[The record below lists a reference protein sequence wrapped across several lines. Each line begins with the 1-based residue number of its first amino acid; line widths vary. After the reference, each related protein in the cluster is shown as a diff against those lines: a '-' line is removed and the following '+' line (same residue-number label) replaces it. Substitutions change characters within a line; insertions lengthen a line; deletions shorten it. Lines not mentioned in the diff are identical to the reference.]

1 MKTRFK
7 HLSKSTISV
16 ILAVMMVVSTFTV
29 GIVATNAA
37 FADSDAVG
45 YNYSSPKLHANWTK
59 DGDYTD
65 TWSDYSM
72 VKMHNGE
79 YAFSI
84 ALKNNNDFQFVIQD
98 GSTTYKTYW
107 GSIGT
112 NSENVP
118 FGSDGTTEWIQSENS
133 NKTFNQNFSFKT
145 NNPSGAQRVII
156 NFYLKPSTNQIYIGN
171 TRDTQLYMH
180 WKNSNS
186 AKPSELSDDV
196 AMTFNGTEFVGT
208 INQSAS
214 DVTLLIN
221 ADATDSTARYDY
233 LTSGTT
239 VTYNNQSRDFTWAS
253 NREDYNESIG
263 DVSVTYYV
271 IKCHPKTAGNMTV
284 SYNPNT
290 NVVTITAPETSTN
303 AVTFKGLGDTWN
315 GTGPAGTQVESTAEY
330 TYVVQST
337 DVYDGSKGEA
347 FYFRVIYN
355 GTEYFPSSGSD
366 TLLTENTAVT
376 TTATS
381 GNGAFYFP
389 VANVGATI
397 HASLSGSTLSVWYTP
412 AHTYYPTPE
421 YYVVGRFKVKVGSAS
436 GTEYYTKAG
445 SAGSWS
451 STLTDSSEHFKFT
464 QDGDA
469 VSNGDGTTT
478 TNYVLHTYE
487 TLAELSPTDYSGEVK
502 PNLFVVYDRNYHF
515 GESSNSGKGAN
526 FVNYRADTSA
536 MMLKQYANLTD
547 NNELQLNDPDN
558 QNGTVVLHLRVT
570 GAPGEGGTID
580 TGAATYTI
588 WYTMENDKPYAVD
601 GAKLTAAPA
610 KVEQGGN
617 VKLTATYTTPNSD
630 TKDLLYTFQ
639 RYNGNAWVNI
649 ADAQT
654 GNTLTFAENNVGTN
668 QYRVRISSVRQEG
681 GADQYYPRAATAE
694 GECYEAGLY
703 MSNAIAT
710 IPDNTTWNTADLKN
724 QSLYKR
730 TTDSSSNPY
739 EFALSTIS
747 GSFDTNAPLYTLD
760 INGKN
765 QNCTIEYSTEVVT
778 IDGVEK
784 AVRTYKVIPNT
795 KCSNPTIFLDITNKD
810 VYAVCDYNGA
820 TEGKTLSLSKTVT
833 YYFAER
839 VADCDISNASSANQ
853 SAGGTGKGMR
863 IRYWNSSVQGG
874 TSNTD
879 CMGQVDVYTP
889 ANVNGSNTIYVNA
902 DELYTKNQNVK
913 GAQQF
918 YVYKVDLPI
927 GATAFRF
934 LKADST
940 VLDTEYLWSQDVDG
954 TTASDVLNPN
964 RIYLF
969 FNEYAESTGG
979 VHKDWYRTQGVILDD
994 HLWNTNSATNQVTTK
1009 NFDANLINY
1018 TDLTLTASGAQS
1030 DLTTQNVNTAL
1041 SNAYN
1046 TAGTPH
1052 TLYFGDFNGTNVGT
1066 ALTRYN
1072 DYKNLAQRANSKS
1085 YYSSVQDL
1093 VGMTLSKSKLNRNGY
1108 GYLLD
1113 TQGNNTNGISQAA
1126 VNPLFDYE
1134 NLRSNGIASDV
1145 YERLHFPMN
1154 QSVHNGITTYSYD
1167 STTDYNR
1174 IFSGSDF
1181 KVQQDSDTVVCEA
1194 GNDGYKNYAYGRD
1207 ADHNTRMNYD
1217 NAYIGFF
1224 PFGGNTDHYS
1234 NTGFGTEFDISFY
1247 MTNTGSLH
1255 GTDGASQDIMFSFSG
1270 DDDVWVYVDG
1280 VKVLDL
1286 GGDHKVSAGAINF
1299 TDGMV
1304 YYKSAVNTVGNVN
1317 ATNNT
1322 WAYSS
1327 DYVKTVN
1334 LIELLGAYGVDFDST
1349 DATTKHTLQMFYM
1362 ERGTYQSNCSISFN
1376 LPQAS
1381 GLNIKNNIRVNDVNP
1396 ALKNAALHSATP
1408 DYFTYQLSAK
1418 TATEA
1423 PSGIDGVPADVSGG
1437 RDLSN
1442 AIPLYPYGY
1451 NTYYTYDD
1459 VSYQLSKESSGSTS
1473 GGVLPNYND
1482 SSYTNAGNVV
1492 YALSGNVTATTE
1504 GKAFPTGITNN
1515 EGIFY
1520 LLNNQMANFDSKVP
1534 ANSYVIVAQKQAL
1547 GEAGQDNNGLLAYKT
1562 VQNNN
1567 VGNYYLTSYSVYD
1580 EKKKAYIVP
1589 ETELDLKYGDNDTYY
1604 AKQSFSG
1611 DDANAFYFANYS
1623 GNADDPNSAMRV
1635 DFYNDIAVGDIRIEK
1650 KLDDNST
1657 SNSIFRFDIE
1667 FAGVFGDDTDAT
1679 WTKYDGLEYRVYNEN
1694 GDLVYPS
1701 AQYYTTRTGIQLRA
1715 GEYALIKGVPVETRY
1730 KVTERSTV
1738 GFSFD
1743 NYDLKTYKN
1752 ANNTEVSVTN
1762 GGNTYKYSDSSNSS
1776 MTTDS
1781 DTVLYTEGT
1790 RDDAFKYYKT
1800 MIPPVSQTHDTSGN
1814 RETYGATAKLVY
1826 TNTKENISIVFKYY
1840 DRDTTNNKPAAIKDS
1855 PTEYSYKFDNLEAYT
1870 YYKGI
1875 NDSAKAEAFAEKWST
1890 GDKAYNN
1897 LAVGDFVCIDFEAI
1911 LKENAVA
1918 FAEDSKVQNII
1929 DEYHMWTTQ
1938 AAAKT
1943 AMQNYANLQADN
1955 TGATKYTSAQ
1965 AEYHT
1970 QSNGTPNTSGEK
1982 WVTYYNSSGS
1992 SVDAESF
1999 AANAQT
2005 DFDSVKSI
2013 VVWLYN
2019 EPKSYAVNVWGATDE
2034 SYIHAIN
2041 TANANVSGAY
2051 IANTTGTFS
2060 KNSTTAYY
2068 SQRIGRTIG
2077 DPDYLDALAYMK
2089 AYNFSG
2095 VVPNFV
2101 PGNMTAETITLS
2113 NGTTLQFAYWSYN
2126 DDGSTVASTEY
2137 NYGYRITNNVNLYA
2151 VYASEKMSN
2160 DVHGLTITQDK
2171 DDVYVDVAADGTGVS
2186 RTRLNVMFT
2195 PYNCPDY
2202 DTNIKYAGLVNI
2214 YVTNLVKQ
2222 LRAQDKTVEQIEE
2235 TIKGLQ
2241 AKYANQLKSYLATY
2255 SAFSQTLNYNNNITP
2270 TITLTAKGY
2279 VYNALGTG
2287 SPSVQLTNKN
2297 RVEFTTD
2304 FKTSALY
2311 PDESHAYHNCVGIL
2325 QIGAM
2330 CYDDNGTL
2338 ETTHWILSD
2347 NCIVRL
2353 FTDED

>member
-1 MKTRFK
+1 MKTKFK
-7 HLSKSTISV
+7 KLSKSTVSILLSLLMVIST
-16 ILAVMMVVSTFTV
+16 ITV

-37 FADSDAVG
+37 FVNSESVSANGDVQIYGNISGSSWSKHNMTDAGNDLYYYVLDGSKDYYFRFYDTSQSKEAGPYDSNYVMDNQTTG
-45 YNYSSPKLHANWTK
+45 YKCHEENSNAFKLNSGTRYKVWFNKSTWYAWVEQINLYLH
-59 DGDYTD
+59 YTQ
-65 TWSDYSM
+65 
-72 VKMHNGE
+72 
-79 YAFSI
+79 
-84 ALKNNNDFQFVIQD
+84 NDSGM
-98 GSTTYKTYW
+98 GSTT
-107 GSIGT
+107 G
-112 NSENVP
+112 
-118 FGSDGTTEWIQSENS
+118 
-133 NKTFNQNFSFKT
+133 
-145 NNPSGAQRVII
+145 
-156 NFYLKPSTNQIYIGN
+156 
-171 TRDTQLYMH
+171 
-180 WKNSNS
+180 
-186 AKPSELSDDV
+186 V
-196 AMTFNGTEFVGT
+196 AMTDNRDGTYSYTVRSWDKSTLNFNITTSSSAATNSTELSG
-208 INQSAS
+208 
-214 DVTLLIN
+214 VT
-221 ADATDSTARYDY
+221 
-233 LTSGTT
+233 
-239 VTYNNQSRDFTWAS
+239 V
-253 NREDYNESIG
+253 
-263 DVSVTYYV
+263 
-271 IKCHPKTAGNMTV
+271 TAGNGLNLYQTLTTWSSYYRVQVGLSSTPQDITFTFTPGSTLTV
-284 SYNPNT
+284 TGTGSAT
-290 NVVTITAPETSTN
+290 SDNVY
-303 AVTFKGLGDTWN
+303 FKGLGGQWGNDSSTWRQATASGDEYIYTVTSGDIETGDSGKGFYYRIVYQ
-315 GTGPAGTQVESTAEY
+315 GTEYRPTTTGADSYGNVLVSETAVNA
-330 TYVVQST
+330 TT
-337 DVYDGSKGEA
+337 GSEKA
-347 FYFRVIYN
+347 FYFAKS
-355 GTEYFPSSGSD
+355 E
-366 TLLTENTAVT
+366 
-376 TTATS
+376 
-381 GNGAFYFP
+381 
-389 VANVGATI
+389 VGATI
-397 HASLSGSTLSVWYTP
+397 HAKMVSGTLTTWITP
-412 AHTYYPTPE
+412 AHTYYDTPE
-421 YYVVGRFKVKVGSAS
+421 YYVVGRFKVKAGSAS

-487 TLAELSPTDYSGEVK
+487 TLAELSPTNYSGEVK
-502 PNLFVVYDRNYHF
+502 PHLFVVYDRNYHF

-570 GAPGEGGTID
+570 GVTGKGGTID

-610 KVEQGGN
+610 KVEKGGN
-617 VKLTATYTTPNSD
+617 VKLAATYTTPKSA
-630 TKDLLYTFQ
+630 TTDLRYTFQ
-639 RYNGNAWVNI
+639 RYNGSAWVNI
-649 ADAQT
+649 APAQT
-654 GNTLTFAENNVGTN
+654 ENTFTYVENNVGTN
-668 QYRVRISSVRQEG
+668 QYRVLISSVTQEG
-681 GADQYYPRAATAE
+681 SADKYYPRAATAE

-710 IPDNTTWNTADLKN
+710 IPDNTTWDTTDLKDET
-724 QSLYKR
+724 LYKR
-730 TTDSSSNPY
+730 TTASSYTKSNPY

-760 INGKN
+760 KNGKN

-820 TEGKTLSLSKTVT
+820 TEGKTLSSSKTVT

-839 VADCDISNASSANQ
+839 VADCDISNASSTNQ

-889 ANVNGSNTIYVNA
+889 ANVNESNTIYVNA
-902 DELYTKNQNVK
+902 DELYTKNEKVK

-969 FNEYAESTGG
+969 FNEGAASTGG

-994 HLWNTNSATNQVTTK
+994 HLWKTNTSSSATNQVTTK

-1018 TDLTLTASGAQS
+1018 TDLTLTESGAQS
-1030 DLTTQNVNTAL
+1030 NLTTQTVNTAL
-1041 SNAYN
+1041 STAYN

-1066 ALTRYN
+1066 ALTRYY
-1072 DYKNLAQRANSKS
+1072 DYKNLAQRKNSKS

-1134 NLRSNGIASDV
+1134 SLRRSSGIASDV
-1145 YERLHFPMN
+1145 REGLHFPMN

-1181 KVQQDSDTVVCEA
+1181 KVQQDSDNVACEA
-1194 GNDGYKNYAYGRD
+1194 GNEGYKNYAYGRD
-1207 ADHNTRMNYD
+1207 AVYNERTKYD

-1304 YYKSAVNTVGNVN
+1304 YYKSAVNTVGNV
-1317 ATNNT
+1317 TGTENT

-1334 LIELLGAYGVDFDST
+1334 LIELLGAYGVDFDRT

-1418 TATEA
+1418 MATEA
-1423 PSGIDGVPADVSGG
+1423 PSGIGSVPADVSGG
-1437 RDLSN
+1437 RYLSN

-1451 NTYYTYDD
+1451 DTYYTYDD

-1473 GGVLPNYND
+1473 GGDLPNYNN
-1482 SSYTNAGNVV
+1482 SSYTVAGGVV

-1515 EGIFY
+1515 DGSFY
-1520 LLNNQMANFDSKVP
+1520 LLNNQMANFDNKVP

-1547 GEAGQDNNGLLAYKT
+1547 GKAGKDNNGLLAYET
-1562 VQNNN
+1562 VENNN

-1580 EKKKAYIVP
+1580 EKKKDYIVP

-1657 SNSIFRFDIE
+1657 SNSIFRFDVE

-1679 WTKYDGLEYRVYNEN
+1679 WTKYDGLEYWVYNEN

-1752 ANNTEVSVTN
+1752 ADNTEVSVTY

-1790 RDDAFKYYKT
+1790 GDDAFKYYKT

-1875 NDSAKAEAFAEKWST
+1875 NDSAKAADFAAKWSA
-1890 GDKAYNN
+1890 GDKAYSN

-1911 LKENAVA
+1911 LKEKAVA
-1918 FAEDSKVQNII
+1918 FAVDSQVQNII

-1943 AMQNYANLQADN
+1943 AMQKYANLQADN
-1955 TGATKYTSAQ
+1955 TGATKYTEVQ

-1982 WVTYYNSSGS
+1982 WVTYYNSSGT

-2019 EPKSYAVNVWGATDE
+2019 EPKSYAVNVWGATDK

-2041 TANANVSGAY
+2041 TANKNVRDAY

-2060 KNSTTAYY
+2060 KNFTTAYY

-2101 PGNMTAETITLS
+2101 PGKMTAKTIALS
-2113 NGTTLQFAYWSYN
+2113 TGTTLQFAYWSYN
-2126 DDGSTVASTEY
+2126 DDGSTVASTDY

-2151 VYASEKMSN
+2151 VYASAKMSN
-2160 DVHGLTITQDK
+2160 NVHGLTITQDK

-2202 DTNIKYAGLVNI
+2202 DQNIKYAGLVNI

-2222 LRAQDKTVEQIEE
+2222 LRAQNKTVKEIEE
-2235 TIKGLQ
+2235 TIKDLQ
-2241 AKYANQLKSYLATY
+2241 AQYADQLKSYLATY
-2255 SAFSQTLNYNNNITP
+2255 SAFSKTLNYNNISP

-2311 PDESHAYHNCVGIL
+2311 PETGDNAGNVGIL

-2330 CYDDNGTL
+2330 CYDTDGTIEKSDWL
-2338 ETTHWILSD
+2338 LSD